1 MVIFHSY
8 VKLPEGNFNVFNI
21 SLDCGAAMYKYGFQI
36 GDPST
41 DGFKGK
47 SRKIHK
53 KPCFLPSGKLT

>member
-1 MVIFHSY
+1 MLNY
-8 VKLPEGNFNVFNI
+8 QRGNFNVFNI

-41 DGFKGK
+41 DGFKGE